1 MRDIIKFVA
10 LLTVLAWGR
19 ASVAAGPVT
28 AIKADR
34 IDTITNGVI
43 ENGVILIRDTKISEI
58 GTDVEIPANAT
69 IIDAGDKTVF
79 PGLVSPVATIGLS
92 PPPGGGPASH
102 PNYRIV
108 DELYPHQHDYKR
120 ALQAGFTTL
129 ALVPG
134 GTGIGGQG
142 AVVRPVGESPE
153 EMIVAKAG
161 LLWIGFRAD
170 DKTKGT
176 IKRAFESARNKKDSS
191 EPDVLPLARAL
202 KGEIPTFASC
212 ARPADTIH
220 LLDLLEDYDEMKLI
234 LVTGTENYR
243 IADRLAKREMPVVV
257 RATIDFELFTRKRL
271 NVPNML
277 VQAGVK
283 IACTPASTGIEDHE
297 DFRRQMAELVKCG
310 LDAEVAKKAMTIHPA
325 KALGLDYRL
334 GSLEK
339 GKDANLL
346 ILDGDVLDA
355 TTTVHSVMIEGK
367 IAYENLWGDTQ

>member
-1 MRDIIKFVA
+1 MRDIIKFSVLFA
-10 LLTVLAWGR
+10 VLAWGR
-19 ASVAAGPVT
+19 ASAAAGPITV
-28 AIKADR
+28 IRADR
-34 IDTITNGVI
+34 IDTVTSGVI
-43 ENGVILIRDTKISEI
+43 ENGVILIRDAKISEI
-58 GTDVEIPANAT
+58 GADVGIPADAT
-69 IIDAGDKTVF
+69 IIDASDKTVF

-92 PPPGGGPASH
+92 PSRGGGSASH

-108 DELYPHQHDYKR
+108 DELYPHQHGYQR

-134 GTGIGGQG
+134 GMGIAGQG
-142 AVVRPVGESPE
+142 AVVRPVGASPE

-170 DKTKGT
+170 DRTKGLV
-176 IKRAFESARNKKDSS
+176 KKAFESAKNKKGSS
-191 EPDVLPLARAL
+191 EPDVLPLAKAL

-220 LLDLLEDYDEMKLI
+220 LLDLLDDYGEMKLI
-234 LVTGTENYR
+234 LVTGAENYR
-243 IADRLAKREMPVVV
+243 IADRLSKREMPVVV
-257 RATIDFELFTRKRL
+257 RATVDFELFTRNRI

-283 IACTPASTGIEDHE
+283 IACAPASTGIEDHE

-325 KALGLDYRL
+325 EALGLDYRL

-355 TTTVHSVMIEGK
+355 TTTIHSVMIEGK
-367 IAYENLWGDTQ
+367 VAFENPWGNTQ